1 MSAPLILAT
10 NSIKDTGFNVAN
22 SYFIGDDAKT
32 SVTNTTPTNTKIFT
46 ISFWIKMHEFP
57 TSGGD
62 RPIFGYFSDSNNQAY
77 MYLRN
82 DGTLGIFENESGN
95 TKIDIRTTQVL
106 RDPGA
111 FYNIIMAI
119 DTSQGTAANRLKLYI
134 NGSQVSAFAA
144 ENYPAQDYASQWNE
158 NSLVFHVGGTAT
170 NDGNHVKGTFCEFAF
185 IDGQQL
191 DQTSFGV
198 FDEDDLENTLTVFK
212 PIALSTLTFGNNGF
226 LLEFKQT
233 GTSANSSGIGAD
245 TSGNNRHH
253 SVTNIVATDQRTDT
267 CTNNFATYNSILS
280 QVAGVDGRGGSW
292 NGQLAEGN
300 LSAGTAVDTYN
311 NQFSTFGL
319 DSGKWYAEFK
329 MSTTDNNFS
338 HGIVNHVFFSS
349 LGSFIGQSTST
360 GVRNIGYYSQN
371 GQVLKNNSAQYTGST
386 YGVSGTD
393 VISIALDL
401 DNNFVYFA
409 KNGTFQNSGN
419 PASGS
424 SGTGGVAIDANTT
437 WFLGSTS
444 HSLSS
449 SGLKISFANFGNP
462 PTGFTISSGNS
473 DGEGFGN
480 FEFAVP
486 SGYFAI
492 CSKNLSEYGG

>member
-1 MSAPLILAT
+1 MSAPLILGT
-10 NSIKDTGFNVAN
+10 NSIKDTGFNVNN
-22 SYFIGDDAKT
+22 SYFIGADAKT
-32 SVTNTTPTNTKIFT
+32 SITNTTPTNTKKFT
-46 ISFWIKMHEFP
+46 ISFWIKIHEFP

-62 RPIFGYFSDSNNQAY
+62 RPIFGYYSDSSNQAY

-82 DGTLGIFENESGN
+82 DGTLGIFENKSGS
-95 TKIDIRTTQVL
+95 TKLDFRTSQVL
-106 RDPGA
+106 RDPSS

-119 DTSQGTAANRLKLYI
+119 DTSQATDSNRLKLYI
-134 NGSQVSAFAA
+134 NGSQVTSFAA

-158 NSLVFHVGGTAT
+158 NSLVFNVGGTAT
-170 NDGNHVKGTFCEFAF
+170 NDGNHIKGTFCEFAF

-191 DQTSFGV
+191 DQTSFGE
-198 FDEDDLENTLTVFK
+198 FDEDTPTVFK
-212 PIALSTLTFGNNGF
+212 PISLSTLTFGNNGF
-226 LLEFKQT
+226 FLEFKGT

-245 TSGNNRHH
+245 TSGNDRHH

-267 CTNNFATYNSILS
+267 CTNNFATYNASLS
-280 QVAGVDGRGGSW
+280 QTAGVDGRHGSW

-300 LSAGTAVDTYN
+300 LSSGTAVDIYN

-319 DSGKWYAEFK
+319 TSGKWYAEFK

-338 HGIVNHVFFSS
+338 HGIVNDVFFSN
-349 LGSFIGQSTST
+349 LGSYIGQSTAS

-371 GQVLKNNSAQYTGST
+371 GQVLKNNSAEYTGSS
-386 YGVSGTD
+386 YGSSSAD
-393 VISIALDL
+393 LISIALDL

-409 KNGTFQNSGN
+409 KNGTYQNSGD
-419 PASGS
+419 PTSGS
-424 SGTGGVAIDANTT
+424 SGTGGVAIDADTT

-462 PTGFTISSGNS
+462 PTGFTISSGNA

-480 FEFAVP
+480 FEFSP

-492 CSKNLSEYGG
+492 CSKNLAEYG